1 MKTQIII
8 SLIVALLLTQMPIIG
23 KYFAMINTMVHE
35 TGHSL
40 MALVTGG
47 EVRNIS
53 LFPNTSGVTM
63 TGHTSWFS
71 HVLTSLSGYIFASW
85 FAFFLF
91 YLLSKG
97 KYTWIVFL
105 LMGLLSINLLF
116 WVRNLYGVF
125 WIVTFGALFIWLL
138 RSGHQTLIIYSL
150 TFIAAL
156 VLVESVISA
165 FHIMWLS
172 VIAPGQAGDAANLA
186 RATKIPSLVWGT
198 GFFLQAFYFAIQA
211 WKRVF

>member
-23 KYFAMINTMVHE
+23 KYFAMLNTMVHE

-40 MALVTGG
+40 MALLSGG

-71 HVLTSLSGYIFASW
+71 HVLTSLSGYIFAST
-85 FAFFLF
+85 FAFLLF
-91 YLLSKG
+91 YLLSRG
-97 KYTWIVFL
+97 KYTLIVIL
-105 LMGLLSINLLF
+105 LLGLLSVNLLF
-116 WVRNLYGVF
+116 WVRNPYGVF
-125 WIVTFGALFIWLL
+125 WIITFAALFVWLL
-138 RSGHQTLIIYSL
+138 RSGHQTLIVYAL

-156 VLVESVISA
+156 ILVQSVISA
-165 FHIMWLS
+165 FNIMWLS
-172 VIAPGQAGDAANLA
+172 LTSPSGAGDATNLA
-186 RATKIPSLVWGT
+186 RATKIPAVVWGT
-198 GFFLQAFYFAIQA
+198 GFFLQAFYFGIQA
-211 WKRVF
+211 WKRFF